1 MAFDPKGKTN
11 KQLYEARANLVK
23 EARTYL
29 EANESAW
36 SKENDAHYDAMISDT
51 SDITAA
57 LARRENLAAIEAKR
71 ESESQ
76 LAGDIE
82 APKRSAQ
89 NNLPANQVMVRMG
102 SAAGK
107 PRYVARAVGDRG
119 SNQYQAD
126 FEAALSSKQKY
137 EQMEQKAALQSNDSE
152 QAGYLLASEQFT
164 AGILKEVDDICFIR
178 QYAKIHTV
186 PEAGTLGIRRRA
198 ARMNTFGWST
208 ELTVSTADSAL
219 KYGKKVLNPSHL
231 TGQILLSRDLVRRGG
246 ALVAS
251 EVSYE
256 MARNSSEKMEDG
268 YLTGNGAEQPL
279 GVFTASTDGI
289 STGRDVVTGS
299 TTAILADGLI
309 DAKYALKAQ
318 YRNNAMGACRWLFHR
333 DAVKMISKLKD
344 NQNQYLWLQSLR
356 EGEPDRLL
364 NIPIDE
370 SERVP
375 NTFTTGLYVGLLAN
389 WNYYE
394 IADALDMELQVLY
407 ELYAQSNQIAYIG
420 RIKTD
425 GMPTLEEA
433 FVRVKTS

>member
-29 EANESAW
+29 EANESDW

-57 LARRENLAAIEAKR
+57 ITRRENLASMEAKR
-71 ESESQ
+71 EQEHQ
-76 LAGDIE
+76 LSGDIE
-82 APKRSAQ
+82 TPKRGS
-89 NNLPANQVMVRMG
+89 QVDQAKLQIDVRMG
-102 SAAGK
+102 NVGGK
-107 PRYVARAVGDRG
+107 PNYRKMAVGERG
-119 SNQYQAD
+119 STQYQSD
-126 FEAALSSKQKY
+126 FEAALSSKTKY
-137 EQMEQKAALQSNDSE
+137 EQMAALQSDDSE
-152 QAGYLLASEQFT
+152 QAGYLLASEQMA
-164 AGILKEVDDICFIR
+164 AGILKEVDDICFVR
-178 QYAKIHTV
+178 RYAKVHTV
-186 PEAGTLGIRRRA
+186 PDASTLGIRKRT
-198 ARMNTFGWST
+198 ARMNSFGWST
-208 ELTVSTADSAL
+208 ELTVSTADTAL
-219 KYGKKVLNPSHL
+219 KYGKKVLTPHHL

-256 MARNSSEKMEDG
+256 MARNASEKMEDG

-279 GVFTASTDGI
+279 GVFTASNDGI
-289 STGRDVVTGS
+289 STSRDVVTGS
-299 TTAILADGLI
+299 ATAILADGLI
-309 DAKYALKAQ
+309 DAKYKLKAQ
-318 YRNNAMGACRWLFHR
+318 YRDNSLGATRWLFHR

-344 NQNQYLWLQSLR
+344 SQNQYLWLQSLR

-394 IADALDMELQVLY
+394 IADALDMELQVLF
-407 ELYAQSNQIAYIG
+407 ELYAQTNQIAYIG
-420 RIKTD
+420 RFKTD

-433 FVRVKTS
+433 FVRVITS

>member
-29 EANESAW
+29 ETNESAW

-57 LARRENLAAIEAKR
+57 IARRENLASMEAKR

-82 APKRSAQ
+82 TPKRGTQS
-89 NNLPANQVMVRMG
+89 NLPANQVMVRMG
-102 SAAGK
+102 SSGGK
-107 PRYVARAVGDRG
+107 PRYVARNVGERG
-119 SNQYQAD
+119 SNQYQSD
-126 FEAALSSKQKY
+126 FESGLSSKQKY
-137 EQMEQKAALQSNDSE
+137 EQMAALQSNDSE
-152 QAGYLLASEQFT
+152 QAGYLLASEQFA

-186 PEAGTLGIRRRA
+186 PEASTLGIRRRS

-208 ELTVSTADSAL
+208 ELTVSAQDTAL

-246 ALVAS
+246 SLVAS

-256 MARNSSEKMEDG
+256 MARNAAEKMEDG

-344 NQNQYLWLQSLR
+344 SQNNYIWLQSMR

-394 IADALDMELQVLY
+394 IADALDMEMQVLY
-407 ELYAQSNQIAYIG
+407 ELYAQTNQIAYIG
-420 RIKTD
+420 RLKTD

-433 FVRVKTS
+433 FVRIRTS

>member
-57 LARRENLAAIEAKR
+57 ITRRENLASLEAKR
-71 ESESQ
+71 EQESQ

-82 APKRSAQ
+82 TPKRGTHS
-89 NNLPANQVMVRMG
+89 NLPANQVMVRMG
-102 SAAGK
+102 SAGGK
-107 PRYVARAVGDRG
+107 PRYVPRVVGERG

-186 PEAGTLGIRRRA
+186 PEASTLGIRRRA

-289 STGRDVVTGS
+289 STSRDVVTGS
-299 TTAILADGLI
+299 ATAILADGLI

-318 YRNNAMGACRWLFHR
+318 YRNNSMGACRWLFHR
-333 DAVKMISKLKD
+333 DAVKQISKLKD
-344 NQNQYLWLQSLR
+344 SQNQYLWLQSVR

-364 NIPIDE
+364 NMPIDE

-420 RIKTD
+420 RLKTD